1 MKAEAARRP
10 WRALSGALGG
20 VVFGV
25 AFFVTNALQ
34 APPPAP
40 EFDNVEALRP
50 EAHILAIFVASSTC
64 GASEFP
70 GLHGALKDIRH
81 TLGARARQDAMRFV
95 SVGVSLDDDPWRGT
109 QFLKAFGPFDEI
121 LAGGSWLNT
130 GAVTFMPRD
139 WPSPRTIPQL
149 VLVERAVTGTALSVL
164 SVTDRVVGR
173 KVGAEAIVNYA
184 RTLARDDARR
194 EPSDAGAS

>member
-1 MKAEAARRP
+1 MRMKTASRP
-10 WRALSGALGG
+10 RVVTGALGA

-34 APPPAP
+34 APPPAV
-40 EFDNVEALRP
+40 EFDHLEALGP
-50 EAHILAIFVASSTC
+50 GTHVLAIFVASSTC

-70 GLHGALKDIRH
+70 GLHEALADIRH
-81 TLGARARQDAMRFV
+81 TLGARARDDATRFV
-95 SVGVSLDDDPWRGT
+95 SVGVSLDDDPWQGA
-109 QFLKAFGPFDEI
+109 QFLKTFGPFDEV

-130 GAVTFMPRD
+130 GAITFMLRD

-149 VLVERAVTGTALSVL
+149 VLVERAVAGTELNVL

-173 KVGAEAIVNYA
+173 KIGAEAIVNYA
-184 RTLARDDARR
+184 RTLSRNDER
-194 EPSDAGAS
+194 GKASEVRTP